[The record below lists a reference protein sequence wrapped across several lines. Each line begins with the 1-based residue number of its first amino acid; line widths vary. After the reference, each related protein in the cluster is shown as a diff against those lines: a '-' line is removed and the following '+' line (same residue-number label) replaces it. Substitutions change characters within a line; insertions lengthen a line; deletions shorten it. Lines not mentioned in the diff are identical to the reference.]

1 MKTLLT
7 MTVLA
12 LSATTALAGVDPIPA
27 PEIDALAGLATLG
40 AVGAIATL
48 VWERRR
54 R

>member
-1 MKTLLT
+1 MTKLLSLA
-7 MTVLA
+7 VLV
-12 LSATTALAGVDPIPA
+12 LSVGMAHAGSPIAA
-27 PEIDALAGLATLG
+27 PEIDAISGLAALG